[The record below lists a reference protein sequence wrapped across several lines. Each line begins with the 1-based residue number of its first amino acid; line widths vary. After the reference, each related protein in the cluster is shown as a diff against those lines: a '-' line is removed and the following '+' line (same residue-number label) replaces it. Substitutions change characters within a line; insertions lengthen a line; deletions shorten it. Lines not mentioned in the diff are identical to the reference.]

1 MIKQNRH
8 ANVAIF
14 VPHAGCP
21 CQCSFCN
28 QRHIAGQS
36 RFPSERDVQH
46 ACETAK
52 RTLPDGVQAQIAFFG
67 GSFTAI
73 PREDMV
79 RLLKAAAP
87 YAQSR
92 AFSGIRVST
101 RPDAIDGEVLDILK
115 AYGVTTVE
123 LGAQS
128 MDDAVLR
135 RCQRGHTAKQVE
147 EAAQL
152 IRTAGLS
159 LGLQMMTGLPGDT
172 DEGALRTAQALAA
185 LRPNE
190 VRVYPTLV
198 IEGSPLADEYRAG
211 RYQPQTLDGAVELC
225 VRLLTFFEE
234 EQGIPV
240 IRLGLHAEEGMMR
253 HCIAGPWHPAF
264 RELCESRIFFEK
276 AQKIL
281 EKWEKTNVILAVN
294 PACVSRMVGHRRG
307 NLTAFMKNGYTVK
320 VVADNDIAYGDIQ
333 WREVRI

>member
-1 MIKQNRH
+1 MRT
-8 ANVAIF
+8 
-14 VPHAGCP
+14 
-21 CQCSFCN
+21 
-28 QRHIAGQS
+28 
-36 RFPSERDVQH
+36 

-52 RTLPDGVQAQIAFFG
+52 RTLPDGAAAQIAFFG

-87 YAQSR
+87 YVKSGV
-92 AFSGIRVST
+92 FSGIRVST

-115 AYGVTTVE
+115 EYGVTTVE

-135 RCQRGHTAKQVE
+135 RCRRGHTAKQVE
-147 EAAQL
+147 EAAKR
-152 IRTAGLS
+152 IRAAGLS

-185 LRPNE
+185 LKPDE
-190 VRVYPTLV
+190 VRVYPALV
-198 IEGSPLADEYRAG
+198 IEGAPLADEYRSG
-211 RYQPQTLDGAVELC
+211 EYQPQTLDQAVALC

-240 IRLGLHAEEGMMR
+240 IRLGLHAEEDMMR

-264 RELCESRIFFEK
+264 RELCESRIFFKK

-281 EKWEKTNVILAVN
+281 EKSKKTNVILAVN
-294 PACVSRMVGHRRG
+294 PSCVSRMVGHRRE
-307 NLTAFMKNGYTVK
+307 NLIAFMKDGYTVK
-320 VVADNDIAYGDIQ
+320 VVADSEIAYGEIKGE
-333 WREVRI
+333 EVRI

>member
-1 MIKQNRH
+1 MIKPNRH

-21 CQCSFCN
+21 RQCSFCN

-36 RFPSERDVQH
+36 RFPTAEDVQN

-52 RTLPDGVQAQIAFFG
+52 RTLPGGAKAQIAFFG

-79 RLLKAAAP
+79 CLLKAAAP
-87 YAQSR
+87 YVQSGN
-92 AFSGIRVST
+92 FSGIRVST
-101 RPDAIDGEVLDILK
+101 RPDAIDREVLEILK
-115 AYGVTTVE
+115 TYGVTTVE

-128 MDDAVLR
+128 MDDAVLNTCR
-135 RCQRGHTAKQVE
+135 RGHTAKQVV
-147 EAAQL
+147 EAAGL
-152 IRTAGLS
+152 IREAGLS

-185 LRPNE
+185 LKPDE

-211 RYQPQTLDGAVELC
+211 TYIPQTLDEAVELC

-240 IRLGLHAEEGMMR
+240 IRLGLHAEEDMMR
-253 HCIAGPWHPAF
+253 HCLAGPWHPAF
-264 RELCESRIFFEK
+264 RELCESRLYRNK
-276 AQKIL
+276 AEVMLKQAKGR
-281 EKWEKTNVILAVN
+281 ESVLAVN
-294 PACVSRMVGHRRG
+294 PACVSRMVGHRRE
-307 NLTAFMKNGYTVK
+307 NMTAFEEKGYKVK
-320 VVADNDIAYGDIQ
+320 VVADSKVAYGEIR
-333 WREVRI
+333 WREVTT